1 MRSTNY
7 PFETQAD
14 LEDLNIRLLE
24 RKDLD
29 ADLWEALIEEYV
41 VKNRE
46 VEPGGESGPARPAK
60 LSEEEEGVLDQL
72 NDVLGK
78 KNDE

>member
-29 ADLWEALIEEYV
+29 ADLWEALIEEYF

-46 VEPGGESGPARPAK
+46 VEPGGESGPAIPAK